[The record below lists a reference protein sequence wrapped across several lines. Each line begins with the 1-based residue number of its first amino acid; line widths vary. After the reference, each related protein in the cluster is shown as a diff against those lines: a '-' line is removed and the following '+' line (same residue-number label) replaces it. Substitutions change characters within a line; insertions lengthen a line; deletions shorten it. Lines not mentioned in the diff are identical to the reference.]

1 MSQFLI
7 ALIGIALALLLFSN
21 ETTAGTSTN
30 QADEMS
36 PLIPRATL
44 FGNPQRAGVEISPDG
59 QWISYLAPL
68 DGVLNVWIEPVD
80 GGDAQAV
87 TTSKDQPI
95 RNYGWAWNGEQILYM
110 QDKGGDENNHVYAVD
125 IADRSERDL
134 TPFENTSATLVG
146 AHRDRPDEVLIQM
159 NNRNP
164 QFMDLHRVNTRSGN
178 SEMIFQNDE
187 GFVGMIPD
195 DDWVVRARTRMTP
208 DGGTLTEVRDSIA
221 DDWYEFAAVGMED
234 AMTTQPAGFS
244 KDGSTML
251 MIDSRGRNTA
261 AATRV
266 TPNPAGDHQS
276 AVIYANAKADVSDI
290 MANPISREPEA
301 AASEYLRKS
310 WTVLDPAIEP
320 DIARLTELNEGDFEV
335 ISRSGDD
342 KNWIVAYEQDAGP
355 VAYYLWNRDGQ
366 TGRFL
371 FTNRPELES
380 LQLSHMT
387 PVEIETR
394 DGLTMTAYLTLP
406 AGVKS
411 GPLPMVLLVHGGPW
425 ARDHWG
431 YNPYHQWLANR
442 GYAVLSVNFRGSTGF
457 GKEFLNAGNR
467 QWAGEMQNDLI
478 DACEWAVAEGVA
490 DPNRIAIMG
499 GSYGGYAT
507 LVGMTDT
514 PEYFAAGVD
523 IVGPSHVGTLL
534 ATIPPYWAPMVAMFE
549 SRVAGSNETEF
560 LDQISPL
567 TRVDQIRR
575 PLLIGQGANDP
586 RVKLSESD
594 QIVAAMQSKDLPV
607 TYVVF
612 PDEGHGFS
620 KPANNQAFNAVT
632 ETFLAKH
639 LGGRSQPIDEDVINS
654 TAQIRSLG
662 NLEMPGIVVWEP
674 SDDQTDAHGSGVAD
688 STSVEALTDDQL
700 AEATEQLD
708 AIYNQVPDEML
719 PAVLAQLQQQE
730 GMVPDADKAVF
741 QYMVQQIEARI
752 ETQSDSEDK
761 TATITE

>member
-1 MSQFLI
+1 MSQFFISILI
-7 ALIGIALALLLFSN
+7 VSIVLLLFANSRSEGASAYQN
-21 ETTAGTSTN
+21 GDATS
-30 QADEMS
+30 
-36 PLIPRATL
+36 LIPRAVL

-59 QWISYLAPL
+59 KWIGYLAPL

-80 GGDAQAV
+80 GGEARAI
-87 TTSKDQPI
+87 TTSADRPI
-95 RNYGWAWNGEQILYM
+95 QNYTWARNGDQILYM
-110 QDKGGDENNHVYAVD
+110 QDKGGDENNHVYAVNID
-125 IADRSERDL
+125 DLSERDL
-134 TPFENTSATLVG
+134 TPFENTSASLVG
-146 AHRDRPDEVLIQM
+146 GHRDRPDEVLIQM

-208 DGGTLTEVRDSIA
+208 DGGTFTEVRDSIGG
-221 DDWYEFAAVGMED
+221 DWYEFAAVGMED
-234 AMTTQPAGFS
+234 AMTTSPAGFS
-244 KDGSTML
+244 KDGSVMY

-261 AATRV
+261 AAFKV
-266 TPNPAGDHQS
+266 KPDAAGNHQS
-276 AVIYANAKADVSDI
+276 DVIYSNEKADVSDF
-290 MANPISREPEA
+290 MSNPISGEPEA
-301 AASEYLRKS
+301 AASEHLRKN
-310 WTVLDPAIEP
+310 WTVLDPAIDA
-320 DIARLTELNEGDFEV
+320 DITGIGHLNEGDFEV

-342 KNWIVAYEQDAGP
+342 RTWIVAYEQDAGP
-355 VAYYLWNRDGQ
+355 VAYYLWDRDTQ
-366 TGRFL
+366 AGRFL

-380 LQLSHMT
+380 LPLAHMT
-387 PVEIETR
+387 PVEIEAR

-406 AGVKS
+406 KGVES

-431 YNPYHQWLANR
+431 YNSYHQWLANR

-457 GKEFLNAGNR
+457 GKDFLNAGNR

-549 SRVAGSNETEF
+549 SRVAGTDETEY

-594 QIVAAMQSKDLPV
+594 QIVSAMQSRDLPV

-612 PDEGHGFS
+612 PDEGHGFR
-620 KPANNQAFNAVT
+620 KPENNQAFNAVT

-639 LGGRSQPIDEDVINS
+639 LGGRSQPISEDVTNS

-662 NLEMPGIVVWEP
+662 NLEMPGIVIWEP
-674 SDDQTDAHGSGVAD
+674 SEEQQDDHGSQVAD
-688 STSVEALTDDQL
+688 SISVEDLTDDQR
-700 AEATEQLD
+700 AEATQQLD

-719 PAVLAQLQQQE
+719 PAVLAQLEQQE
-730 GMVPDADKAVF
+730 PMVPDADKTVF
-741 QYMVQQIEARI
+741 LYMVQQIEARVAA
-752 ETQSDSEDK
+752 QSSDEDEA
-761 TATITE
+761 ATLTE